1 MSTKGQM
8 RLGAFFNPTG
18 HHVASWRHPRAQ
30 ADAGINFQHYVE
42 ITRTAER
49 AKFDMVFLA
58 DNVCVREANM
68 EALSRSAQYI
78 ANFEPITLLSALS
91 SLTTHIGL
99 VATAST
105 SYNEPFHVAR
115 KFASL
120 DHLSSGRAGW
130 NLVTSGQEAEAKNF
144 GREKHY
150 QHGER
155 YDRAR
160 EFAQIVVGL
169 WDSWDDDAFVR
180 DKASGQ
186 FFDPDKLHPLNHKG
200 ENFSVRG
207 PLNVPRSP
215 QGRPVIVQAGGS
227 EDMIAV
233 AAEFAEVIF
242 CAPLTLEAAQTFYKN
257 LKGRVESYG
266 RSPDQVKIMPGLSA
280 IIGRTEAEAQERYE
294 HLQSLIHPIV
304 AREIL
309 SLVLGNIDLSSY
321 PLDGPFPEKL
331 PPSNASQS
339 TYQYVIDMARKENL
353 TMREVALRVAGAR
366 GKSVVRGSPQQIA
379 DHMEE
384 WFCKGGCDG
393 FNLMPPF
400 LPGGLDD
407 FVALVLPE
415 LRRRGLFRTEYEGRT
430 LRDHL
435 GLERPASRYVAA
447 AAAPGSKPKPAEKPR
462 NAKAGASA

>member
-1 MSTKGQM
+1 MT
-8 RLGAFFNPTG
+8 
-18 HHVASWRHPRAQ
+18 Q
-30 ADAGINFQHYVE
+30 A
-42 ITRTAER
+42 AER

-58 DNVCVREANM
+58 DNVCVRDANM

-78 ANFEPITLLSALS
+78 ANFEPITLLAALS
-91 SLTTHIGL
+91 SLTSHIGL

-120 DHLSSGRAGW
+120 DHLSGGRAGW
-130 NLVTSGQEAEAKNF
+130 NLVTSGQEAEARNF

-155 YDRAR
+155 YERAR
-160 EFAQIVVGL
+160 EFAQIVTAL

-180 DKASGQ
+180 DKESGL
-186 FFDPDKLHPLNHKG
+186 FFHPDKLHPLNHKG

-207 PLNVPRSP
+207 PLNVPRPP

-227 EDMIAV
+227 EDMIKV

-242 CAPLTLEAAQTFYKN
+242 CAPLTLEAAQKFYKE
-257 LKGRVESYG
+257 LKSRVASHGRD
-266 RSPDQVKIMPGLSA
+266 PDRVKIMPGLSA
-280 IIGRTEAEAQERYE
+280 IIGRTEAEANERYE
-294 HLQSLIHPIV
+294 HLQSLIHPMV

-309 SLVLGNIDLSSY
+309 SMVLGHVDLSSY
-321 PLDGPFPEKL
+321 SLDGPLPENL
-331 PPSNASQS
+331 PLSNASQS
-339 TYQYVIDMARKENL
+339 TFQYVTEMARKENL
-353 TMREVALRVAGAR
+353 TMRQVALRVAGAR
-366 GKSVVRGSPQQIA
+366 GKSVVKGSPQQIA

-384 WFCKGGCDG
+384 WFRKDGCDG

-407 FVALVLPE
+407 FIELVLPE
-415 LRRRGLFRTEYEGRT
+415 LRKRGLFRTEYEGKT

-435 GLERPASRYVAA
+435 GLERPASRYAKAA
-447 AAAPGSKPKPAEKPR
+447 ATGTAAKSPATV
-462 NAKAGASA
+462 A